1 MHACMQASKHAG
13 KQASKQASKAL
24 NKANKHRD
32 LELELKIYL
41 DTWRLHCSDW
51 ILIFEELMQL
61 EFWLEQLM
69 LHLTYS
75 LIFEIWISHHIGLFL

>member
-1 MHACMQASKHAG
+1 MHVCRQARRQASE
-13 KQASKQASKAL
+13 QASKAL
-24 NKANKHRD
+24 YKANKHRD

-41 DTWRLHCSDW
+41 DTWRLHCSER

-75 LIFEIWISHHIGLFL
+75 LIFEI